1 MGKMDE
7 AAKEYLSNPDRF
19 ADLFNHEAY
28 GDEQVVDP
36 KLLRPVDSVSTSAAS
51 ERRRDLLRSWMHMEG
66 EDAAYAL
73 LAIEDQAVGHPA
85 MPARCAIYDAMA
97 YGEQIRE
104 IARANKRDGMPEANT
119 AEFLSGL
126 WEQDRLRPV
135 VTLVLYL
142 SPDDWT
148 WAESLHDVIGY
159 ADERLMALVPDY
171 RMNLVAPARKSDK
184 ELDAFSTEVGLAL
197 KYIKHSKDK
206 EDLDRIV
213 REDSRYRSVGAET
226 AEFISIMT
234 GSNLAFEEEEG
245 KIDMCKAIDDMRAEE
260 RLEGRIEGERKGRLE
275 GRLESLRGLMAST
288 GWGLARALDALGVP
302 QDERDTLVA
311 ELGAAT

>member
-1 MGKMDE
+1 M
-7 AAKEYLSNPDRF
+7 
-19 ADLFNHEAY
+19 
-28 GDEQVVDP
+28 
-36 KLLRPVDSVSTSAAS
+36 
-51 ERRRDLLRSWMHMEG
+51 
-66 EDAAYAL
+66 
-73 LAIEDQAVGHPA
+73 
-85 MPARCAIYDAMA
+85 
-97 YGEQIRE
+97 
-104 IARANKRDGMPEANT
+104 
-119 AEFLSGL
+119 
-126 WEQDRLRPV
+126 RPV

-184 ELDAFSTEVGLAL
+184 ELDAFSKEVGLAL

-245 KIDMCKAIDDMRAEE
+245 KFDMCKAIDDMRAEE
-260 RLEGRIEGERKGRLE
+260 RLEGRLE
-275 GRLESLRGLMAST
+275 GRIESLRGLMAST